1 MPNLENKSLFI
12 YYRDQISIPD
22 KPVCRHLLPKVRMTW
37 YGLVVPPLVEADAA
51 PLLQQRGQALQGL
64 WHGHVHLITSQML

>member
-51 PLLQQRGQALQGL
+51 PLL
-64 WHGHVHLITSQML
+64 